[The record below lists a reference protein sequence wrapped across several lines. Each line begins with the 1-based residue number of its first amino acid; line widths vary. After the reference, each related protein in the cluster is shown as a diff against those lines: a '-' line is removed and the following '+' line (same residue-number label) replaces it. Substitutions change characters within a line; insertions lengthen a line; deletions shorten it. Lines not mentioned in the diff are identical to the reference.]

1 MIGAI
6 AGDVIGSVH
15 ESAATKTKRFP
26 LFTPESCFTD
36 DTVLT
41 AAVADVL
48 LTGGDYTRMFQKYFR
63 AYPDAGYGQ
72 QFKLWCEL
80 RRTEPYNG
88 WGNGSAMRVSPIGL
102 AFDNLEDVL
111 AEAERSAKVTH
122 DHPEGIRGARAVAA
136 ATFLAR
142 KRPDKREIA
151 EYVEAEFDYRLDLSL
166 KSVRRTF
173 LFDVSCE
180 GTVPWALRAFL
191 EADSY
196 EEAVRNAISLG
207 GDADTL
213 ACIAGAVAGVY
224 YGVPPTVESEVLA
237 RLDDRLRDVVLR
249 FGQRFGTPMH
259 LSLGA
264 HKGKL

>member
-15 ESAATKTKRFP
+15 EAAATKTKRFP

-36 DTVLT
+36 DTVMT

-48 LTGGDYTRMFQKYFR
+48 LNAGDYTKAFHRYFR
-63 AYPDAGYGQ
+63 KYPDVGYGA

-80 RRTEPYNG
+80 RRTEPYNS
-88 WGNGSAMRVSPIGL
+88 WGNGSAMRVAPIGM
-102 AFDNLEDVL
+102 AFDRLEDVL
-111 AEAERSAKVTH
+111 AEAERSARVTH
-122 DHPEGIRGARAVAA
+122 NHPEGIRGAKAVAA
-136 ATFLAR
+136 AVFIAR
-142 KRPDKREIA
+142 KQPEKKEITK
-151 EYVEAEFDYRLDLSL
+151 YVESEFGYRLDQPL

-180 GTVPWALRAFL
+180 GTVPWALRSFL

-196 EEAVRNAISLG
+196 EDAVRNAISLG

-213 ACIAGAVAGVY
+213 ACIAGAAAGSY
-224 YGVPPTVESEVLA
+224 YGVPPEITAEVLG
-237 RLDDRLRDVVLR
+237 RLDDRLRTVVAQFSER
-249 FGQRFGTPMH
+249 FGGESRLTNG
-259 LSLGA
+259 
-264 HKGKL
+264 